1 MKNLLVLFPIFTM
14 LLSCSDLEKEQQL
27 KEIRREQKT
36 LDLLGKKLDDPR
48 LQQVSAFKVNT
59 MQTELKIK
67 QNLYLD
73 TINLELAQQLD
84 AFKVMR
90 RSIKPLMKQYQKIKK
105 GLTEEKAV
113 LKLLY
118 QDIEHGRGA
127 RQRYNEFIQFEHNKV
142 QQLNALTK
150 DFERQKTQFFEDYKR
165 LYPPVNALANQ
176 LVEKAARR
184 R

>member
-1 MKNLLVLFPIFTM
+1 MKKLLLVFAVLG
-14 LLSCSDLEKEQQL
+14 LLTACSDIEKEQQL
-27 KEIRREQKT
+27 KRVQQE
-36 LDLLGKKLDDPR
+36 LKKLDQLSKKLEDPR
-48 LQQVSAFKVNT
+48 LQEISTFKVNT
-59 MQTELKIK
+59 IQTELKIK

-90 RSIKPLMKQYQKIKK
+90 RSIKPLMKQFQKINV
-105 GLTEEKAV
+105 GIREEKTA
-113 LKLLY
+113 LKLLS
-118 QDIEHGRGA
+118 QDIDQGRGE

-142 QQLNALTK
+142 QQLAALTT
-150 DFERQKTQFFEDYKR
+150 DFERAKTQFFKDYKR